1 LEGTQ
6 DLPKP
11 SPEVE
16 QLILLDQLNEA
27 TTLYA
32 KQANIDEVTAR
43 AVIESLAQA

>member
-1 LEGTQ
+1 MEGTQ

-27 TTLYA
+27 TSLYA
-32 KQANIDEVTAR
+32 KQADIDDVTAR
-43 AVIESLAQA
+43 AVIESLARD